1 MVDVKLAGFSTP
13 VKILEELNYIKQRL
27 DAYFKCTI
35 IDSPTQE
42 LTVIQQKIEKLI
54 GQFTPEPLAAAWAR
68 ISRDPKDINELLEE
82 ALENVPK
89 ARKSNETIIHG
100 MGHHAAAHNA
110 MFHYNI
116 TNVSRLAV
124 EAIEARRL
132 AGYLEKSQ
140 RYVTLDGDFVR
151 PIEYV
156 SEDLTK
162 FENLVKLQNDF
173 YFRTNTKILEML
185 KEKNKEKLASA
196 DDKERKRILT
206 LLEGSAKED
215 ARYALSLATKAQLGA
230 SYDGETLEH
239 AIRTMKYG
247 RLAEEKEIASKMFAE
262 AEKYAPSL
270 IQLADADIFRQRNP
284 GQELDDNS
292 YSKTRE
298 HLRDLAS
305 HTILSNLNRCD
316 LSVLLPRDKPE
327 SDVSMYASISP
338 DTRIIAA
345 LLYANSKY
353 RFNICLSL
361 AGNLNKSEG
370 EKFLRDALQHTGPYD
385 KVPREFEA
393 TDGILYDAIISSCG
407 FGQLKRHRMMTLL
420 PQDYN
425 PGLGIT
431 VPQNISEAGAEAELK
446 EVCGKSAE
454 LYNEFQG
461 RYGKAAEYCLTNAH
475 RRRALVGINMRE
487 LYHFSRTR
495 EDGHA
500 QWEIR
505 GIAGKMCELAKQ
517 AAPDSAML
525 LGGKDKFPEI
535 RKAAY
540 QQQPDLG

>member
-1 MVDVKLAGFSTP
+1 MVDVKLAGFSSP
-13 VKILEELNYIKQRL
+13 VKILEGLKAIKERL

-42 LTVIQQKIEKLI
+42 LTKLQSKVEELI

-124 EAIEARRL
+124 ESIEARRL

-151 PIEYV
+151 PSEY
-156 SEDLTK
+156 SLEDLAK
-162 FENLVKLQNDF
+162 FEQLVALQNDF

-185 KEKNKEKLASA
+185 KEKNKEKLAAA
-196 DDKERKRILT
+196 DEKERKKLLT

-247 RLAEEKEIASKMFAE
+247 LLAEENEIAKKMFAE

-284 GQELDDNS
+284 GQELDDES
-292 YSKTRE
+292 YKFTRKRLRGLAAAVIIANRA
-298 HLRDLAS
+298 HLDPPVIHYDCKIRENVYLYGG
-305 HTILSNLNRCD
+305 NRAD
-316 LSVLLPRDKPE
+316 E
-327 SDVSMYASISP
+327 
-338 DTRIIAA
+338 RIIAA
-345 LLYANSKY
+345 LLFANSGEN
-353 RFNICLSL
+353 FGNCLSL
-361 AGNLNKSEG
+361 AQHIAHSGSAE
-370 EKFLRDALQHTGPYD
+370 EFVREALAGIGPYD

-393 TDGILYDAIISSCG
+393 SDGLLYEVLISSCG

-425 PGLGIT
+425 PELGIT
-431 VPQNISEAGAEAELK
+431 VPQNVRDAGAETELK
-446 EVCGKSAE
+446 DVCGRSAE
-454 LYNEFQG
+454 LYNEFKQ
-461 RYGKAAEYCLTNAH
+461 RYGKAAEGLLSELTCASSITSQGRAKTGMRSGKSGTLRARCQSLQKKQCL
-475 RRRALVGINMRE
+475 
-487 LYHFSRTR
+487 
-495 EDGHA
+495 
-500 QWEIR
+500 
-505 GIAGKMCELAKQ
+505 K
-517 AAPDSAML
+517 
-525 LGGKDKFPEI
+525 
-535 RKAAY
+535 
-540 QQQPDLG
+540 